1 VCEYLIRTYSCC
13 LVVMLMLEATRNG
26 DGAPAAVAAVA
37 ATAVAAVAATAAVDA
52 VAAAAVAATDAAAT
66 RSGDGA
72 PAAAAVAAVDA
83 AVVAVTAVA
92 AVPRVVRGRKG
103 PSGRSPMC
111 FVCMCCEGTSADTG
125 ILFNLLVL
133 DTLIAIRQAAT
144 AFVALYKNSIT
155 FEFQQW
161 AHTSG
166 GNCHVSMCLNII
178 VC

>member
-1 VCEYLIRTYSCC
+1 VLSDASARDA
-13 LVVMLMLEATRNG
+13 VGDAT
-26 DGAPAAVAAVA
+26 AAAAVAA
-37 ATAVAAVAATAAVDA
+37 AVDAAAVDAAA
-52 VAAAAVAATDAAAT
+52 VAAAAVATTDAAATDAAAT

-144 AFVALYKNSIT
+144 AFVALYKDSIT
-155 FEFQQW
+155 FEFQQS

-166 GNCHVSMCLNII
+166 GDCYVSMCLSII